1 MAIAAKPEPH
11 RAAAPTHAA
20 IAPSSGAASLIAAY
34 QAELAA
40 KQKAEQERLERLVS
54 ATPVAASATRMP
66 LKHAPSVPK
75 ITSLSVSS
83 GQPNDYLL
91 IHGIDLGRDGEVH
104 FVVAPGMDLK
114 TMADAFG
121 DTLIMVHVPTVTGIG
136 PYSGQ
141 IYVKLTGQ
149 HPAQTNALPFAFVPT
164 MDFVDLRPNVNDP
177 DARIDRTALASVCP
191 ADGGVC
197 RDGSG
202 DFLGHKGDDILY
214 ATKMLK
220 NGWVVQDAN
229 ANGPWQVEGFGSA
242 GNYLVDSRPG
252 TAYPY
257 AKVHWWMD
265 ALTSVNY
272 AIVVVI
278 KRAERTSV
286 SVILPQGGLMNRA
299 QLLTRIL
306 FAGVA
311 AIALAMP
318 RSAQAQA
325 GGEPTWP
332 QKFEIR
338 QGENRGFAFVVT
350 QPGPVSVNI
359 TSQGSPITVT
369 LSGPTAEPFTQTG
382 SGTINILAFRDRGR
396 SAAERDLVGDHLEWE
411 RRAFEGEGAAG
422 RGFGHDHGDASAR

>member
-1 MAIAAKPEPH
+1 MCAPHFSCSRRARESQAPKEPSWPQPFQVLQGENASFGFVVSQPGPISVNVTSQGTPVSVELSGPIAQPIRKSGTGAINITVAATAADVQKSEIWLVRISAASPAQPMKNRAPQVVASGTISVQHPPGKMSIAAKPGPH

-34 QAELAA
+34 QADLAA
-40 KQKAEQERLERLVS
+40 KQKAEQERLQRLVS

-83 GQPNDYLL
+83 GQPSDYLL
-91 IHGIDLGRDGEVH
+91 IHGVDLGRDGEVH
-104 FVVAPGMDLK
+104 FVVAPSMDLK
-114 TMADAFG
+114 TMANAFG
-121 DTLIMVHVPTVTGIG
+121 DTLIMVHVPAVTGIG

-177 DARIDRTALASVCP
+177 DARIDHTALASVCP

-202 DFLGHKGDDILY
+202 DFLGHKGNDIFY

-257 AKVHWWMD
+257 AKVHWWID

-278 KRAERTSV
+278 KGPKG
-286 SVILPQGGLMNRA
+286 LPYQ
-299 QLLTRIL
+299 
-306 FAGVA
+306 
-311 AIALAMP
+311 
-318 RSAQAQA
+318 
-325 GGEPTWP
+325 
-332 QKFEIR
+332 
-338 QGENRGFAFVVT
+338 
-350 QPGPVSVNI
+350 
-359 TSQGSPITVT
+359 
-369 LSGPTAEPFTQTG
+369 
-382 SGTINILAFRDRGR
+382 
-396 SAAERDLVGDHLEWE
+396 
-411 RRAFEGEGAAG
+411 
-422 RGFGHDHGDASAR
+422 